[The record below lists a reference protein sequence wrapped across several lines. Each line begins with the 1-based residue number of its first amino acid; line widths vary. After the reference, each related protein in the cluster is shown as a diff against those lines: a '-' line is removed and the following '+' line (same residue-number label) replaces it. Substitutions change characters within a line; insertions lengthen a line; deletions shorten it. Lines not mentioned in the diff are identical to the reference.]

1 MIPIVSIIA
10 AMTEDQRVIGVGN
23 TLPWHLP
30 EDLKHFRMM
39 TTGHSILMGRK
50 TYESI
55 GRPLPK
61 RENIVITR
69 NFEYQADGCVIK
81 HTLDEAIAHC
91 SGNDEIF
98 IIGGSELYKQALSF
112 ADRMYLTEII
122 IRPPDSFLI
131 TFEGDSYFPEFNLSD
146 WKIEKET
153 KPKVA
158 KNISYNDKVKKQK
171 APSSIFY
178 RFVTYCRKIPKGISK
193 N

>member
-1 MIPIVSIIA
+1 MKPKISIIA
-10 AMTEDQRVIGVGN
+10 AMADDQRVIGVSN

-30 EDLKHFRMM
+30 EDLKHFRKM
-39 TTGHSILMGRK
+39 TTGHPILMGRK

-69 NFEYQADGCVIK
+69 NSSYSAKGCIVK
-81 HTLDEAIAHC
+81 HTLEDAIAHC
-91 SGNDEIF
+91 SSSDEIF
-98 IIGGSELYKQALSF
+98 IIGGAELYKQALPF
-112 ADRMYLTEII
+112 ADCMYLTEIS

-131 TFEGDSYFPEFNLSD
+131 TFEGDAHFPEFSLND
-146 WKIEKET
+146 WAIKKQT

-158 KNISYNDKVKKQK
+158 KNLSYNDKTKKQK

-178 RFVTYCRKIPKGISK
+178 SFVTYQRIKEST
-193 N
+193 

>member
-1 MIPIVSIIA
+1 MKPIISIIA
-10 AMTEDQRVIGVGN
+10 AMAADQRIIGVSN

-30 EDLKHFRMM
+30 EDLKHFRKM

-69 NFEYQADGCVIK
+69 NSDYQAKGCVIK
-81 HTLDEAIAHC
+81 HTLEDAIAHC
-91 SGNDEIF
+91 SENKEIF
-98 IIGGSELYKQALSF
+98 IIGGAELYKQAIPL

-122 IRPPDSFLI
+122 IKSPDSFLI
-131 TFEGDSYFPEFNLSD
+131 SFEGDAYFPEFSLSD
-146 WKIEKET
+146 WIIKKET
-153 KPKVA
+153 KPKA
-158 KNISYNDKVKKQK
+158 ARNISYNDKVKKQK

-178 RFVTYCRKIPKGISK
+178 RFVTYYK
-193 N
+193 NKS

>member
-1 MIPIVSIIA
+1 MRPIISIIA
-10 AMTEDQRVIGVGN
+10 AMTEDQRVIGVSN

-30 EDLKHFRMM
+30 EDLKHFREM
-39 TTGHSILMGRK
+39 TTGHPILMGRK

-69 NFEYQADGCVIK
+69 NADYQAKGCVIK
-81 HTLDEAIAHC
+81 HSLDEAIAHC
-91 SGNDEIF
+91 SGIDEIF
-98 IIGGSELYKQALSF
+98 IIGGAELYKQALNL

-122 IRPPDSFLI
+122 IRPLDSFLI
-131 TFEGDSYFPEFNLSD
+131 TFEGDAHFPEFNPSD
-146 WKIEKET
+146 WIIKEQT

-178 RFVTYCRKIPKGISK
+178 RFVTYCRNKP
-193 N
+193 

>member
-1 MIPIVSIIA
+1 MA
-10 AMTEDQRVIGVGN
+10 EDQRVIGVSN

-30 EDLKHFRMM
+30 EDLKHFRKM
-39 TTGHSILMGRK
+39 TTGHPILMGRK

-69 NFEYQADGCVIK
+69 NTDYQAKGCVIT
-81 HTLDEAIAHC
+81 HTLDEAISHC
-91 SGNDEIF
+91 SNSDEIF
-98 IIGGSELYKQALSF
+98 IIGGAELYKQALPF

-122 IRPPDSFLI
+122 IQPPDSFLI
-131 TFEGDSYFPEFNLSD
+131 TFEGDAHFPEFSATE
-146 WKIEKET
+146 WTIKEHS
-153 KPKVA
+153 KPKAA

-178 RFVTYCRKIPKGISK
+178 RFVTYYRNNS
-193 N
+193 

>member
-1 MIPIVSIIA
+1 MKTIVSIIA
-10 AMTEDQRVIGVGN
+10 AMADDQRVIGISN

-30 EDLKHFRMM
+30 EDLKHFRKM
-39 TTGHSILMGRK
+39 TTGHPILMGRK

-69 NFEYQADGCVIK
+69 NANYQALGCVVK
-81 HTLDEAIAHC
+81 HSLEEAIAHC
-91 SGNDEIF
+91 TGRDEIF
-98 IIGGSELYKQALSF
+98 IIGGAELYKQAIPL

-122 IRPPDSFLI
+122 IQPPDRFLV
-131 TFEGDSYFPEFNLSD
+131 TFEGDAYFPEFSTSD
-146 WKIEKET
+146 WVIKKATKLKI
-153 KPKVA
+153 A

-178 RFVTYCRKIPKGISK
+178 RFVTYCRNK
-193 N
+193 